1 MREGTA
7 VSPHASDVFAKI
19 AERAEEIAAL
29 GPVNEALGRLD
40 DQAAK
45 ILRDVGVI
53 KMLQPAAYG
62 GYESHPRE
70 WAEATMAVAAQD
82 GATGWICGIVG
93 VHPWEMAFADPRVQ
107 EEIWGEDHEVWVGS
121 PYAPMGVLKPVD
133 GGYEFSGR
141 WQFSSGT
148 DHCDW
153 LFLGALMGD
162 KDGVPLL
169 DPPQLIHVLLPRSD
183 YTIVEDSWDVVGLKG
198 TGSKDIIVEKAFIPD
213 YRTITYTSLVDGSA
227 WRDRGLTNP
236 TYQMPFSAIFPLGIT
251 SAVIGMAEGALAHH
265 LAYQKGRVQITGR
278 KVKDDP
284 YVMYAVADAA
294 AEIHAS
300 RVTLLDGVSQMYD
313 AVAAGK
319 EYEFGER
326 SLSRRNQVAA
336 AWRAVRAVDEIVAR
350 SGGNGMRMDHPLQR
364 FWRDVHMGLT
374 HAIHVPGL
382 VYHASSLSMIDVEAP
397 GYMRPMI

>member
-1 MREGTA
+1 M
-7 VSPHASDVFAKI
+7 SPHAHDVFAKI
-19 AERAEEIAAL
+19 EERAEEIAAL
-29 GPVNEALGRLD
+29 GPVNEQLGRLD

-107 EEIWGEDHEVWVGS
+107 EEVWGEDHEVWVGS
-121 PYAPMGVLKPVD
+121 PYAPMGVLKPVGD
-133 GGYEFSGR
+133 GSGYEFSGR

-162 KDGVPLL
+162 EKGVPLL

-198 TGSKDIIVEKAFIPD
+198 TGSKDIIVDKAFIPA

-300 RVTLLDGVSQMYD
+300 RVTLLDGVSRMYD

-326 SLSRRNQVAA
+326 SLSRRNQVSA

-382 VYHASSLSMIDVEAP
+382 VYHASSLSMIDVPAP
-397 GYMRPMI
+397 GYMTPMI

>member
-1 MREGTA
+1 MSRSATE
-7 VSPHASDVFAKI
+7 VLAKLD
-19 AERAEEIAAL
+19 EHAEEIAAL
-29 GPVNEALGRLD
+29 GPVSEELGRLD
-40 DQAAK
+40 DRAAK
-45 ILRDVGVI
+45 ILRDAGVI
-53 KMLQPAAYG
+53 KMLQPAVYG
-62 GYESHPRE
+62 GYEAHPRE
-70 WAEATMAVAAQD
+70 WAEATMKAASLD
-82 GATGWICGIVG
+82 GATGWLCGIVG
-93 VHPWEMAFADPRVQ
+93 VHPWEMAFVDPRVQ
-107 EEIWGEDHEVWVGS
+107 EEVWGNDHDVWVGS

-153 LFLGALMGD
+153 LFLGALLGD
-162 KDGVPLL
+162 EDGVPLL
-169 DPPQLIHVLLPRSD
+169 DPPQLIHVLIPRSD
-183 YTIVEDSWDVVGLKG
+183 YTIVPDSWDVVGLKG
-198 TGSKDIIVEKAFIPD
+198 TGSKDIIVEKAIIPE
-213 YRTITYTSLVDGSA
+213 YRTITYNSLVDGSA
-227 WRDRGLTNP
+227 WRSRDLTNP

-265 LAYQKGRVQITGR
+265 LAYQRGRVQITGR

-300 RVTLLDGVSQMYD
+300 RVTLLDGVSRMYD

-326 SLSRRNQVAA
+326 SLSRRNQVSA
-336 AWRAVRAVDEIVAR
+336 AWRAARAVDEIVAR
-350 SGGNGMRMDHPLQR
+350 SGGNGMRMAHPLQR
-364 FWRDVHMGLT
+364 FWRDIHMGLT